1 MMPDP
6 HPVARTWRDIR
17 ELLDATELELEPLV
31 RRSAQ
36 VVFET
41 LARAEARVHG
51 IEIDE
56 VHFHEIGALDSIA
69 DVAGSCAAVYDL
81 GVDLMTASPLALGSG
96 TISTDHGMLAVP
108 NPTVLEL
115 AAARTVAAAGADEL
129 ARVLGLRRLT
139 VQDGFS
145 ELNGQTARD
154 VPQECAAA
162 PARLT

>member
-1 MMPDP
+1 
-6 HPVARTWRDIR
+6 
-17 ELLDATELELEPLV
+17 
-31 RRSAQ
+31 
-36 VVFET
+36 
-41 LARAEARVHG
+41 
-51 IEIDE
+51 
-56 VHFHEIGALDSIA
+56 
-69 DVAGSCAAVYDL
+69 VYDL

-108 NPTVLEL
+108 TPTVLEL

-145 ELNGQTARD
+145 EPNGQTARD
-154 VPQECAAA
+154 VPHECAAA

>member
-17 ELLDATELELEPLV
+17 QLLDATKLELEPLV

-51 IEIDE
+51 IEMNE

-69 DVAGSCAAVYDL
+69 DSCAAMYDL

-108 NPTVLEL
+108 TPTVLEL

-139 VQDGFS
+139 VQDGFN